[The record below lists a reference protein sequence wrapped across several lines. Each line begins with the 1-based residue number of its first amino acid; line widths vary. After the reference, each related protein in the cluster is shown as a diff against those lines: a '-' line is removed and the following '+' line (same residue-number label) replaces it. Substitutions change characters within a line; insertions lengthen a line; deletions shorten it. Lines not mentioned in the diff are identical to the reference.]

1 MDLSEE
7 IRKLAE
13 SKLTA
18 GQFIVDVI
26 SSARQGPKKV
36 LVVVDAD
43 QGINID
49 ECAVISRQ
57 LSEALDE
64 SGLIADNY
72 LLEVS
77 TPGLDQPLK
86 LRRQYVKNVG
96 RNLKLKLQDG
106 IVEGKLMEV
115 QEDQIVLARET
126 GVGKHKEVQTVV
138 IPFTHIDKAFVLVS
152 FK

>member
-1 MDLSEE
+1 MDLSEQ

-26 SSARQGPKKV
+26 SSSRQGPKKV
-36 LVVVDAD
+36 LVLVDSD

-96 RNLKLKLQDG
+96 RNLKLTLQDG
-106 IVEGKLMEV
+106 TVEGKLMEV
-115 QEDQIVLARET
+115 QDDQVVIASET
-126 GVGKHKEVQTVV
+126 GVGKHKEVKNVV
-138 IPFTHIDKAFVLVS
+138 IPFTHINKAFVLVS